1 MELWIRSQDK
11 LILMKTTYV
20 YVARE
25 EVCAYDEN
33 KCWSTIGVYKS
44 QERALE
50 IMEEINERI
59 TLLNTLNVV
68 KDRDTLISFKKV
80 LGEDKVRGLGVPYQM
95 PQE

>member
-11 LILMKTTYV
+11 LTLMKTTYV

-44 QERALE
+44 QERAL
-50 IMEEINERI
+50 
-59 TLLNTLNVV
+59 
-68 KDRDTLISFKKV
+68 KV
-80 LGEDKVRGLGVPYQM
+80 LDEIQNMICPKIMINLGEGTIVYQM
-95 PQE
+95 PED

>member
-11 LILMKTTYV
+11 LTLMKTTYV

-33 KCWSTIGVYKS
+33 KCWSTIGVYET

-50 IMEEINERI
+50 ILDEIQY
-59 TLLNTLNVV
+59 LLNNNFCYNKELNQYITCNNAIYEMP
-68 KDRDTLISFKKV
+68 KD
-80 LGEDKVRGLGVPYQM
+80 
-95 PQE
+95 